1 MKYGKCVMA
10 HPSDL
15 ATVLVAL
22 KAKAVIAASDGER
35 QVPFE
40 DFFPGSNDITET
52 VLKSCEFLV
61 EVRVPYQRGR
71 SCQRFLK
78 HRVRHSVD
86 FSLSSVA
93 VVAQISQGVCEDIQI
108 VLGAVAPVP
117 FRASESEGIIRGRT
131 LDDGIISKAAEA
143 AMERAKPLP
152 MNRYKVDLT
161 KALVRR
167 VLTSIWKE
175 AVDES

>member
-22 KAKAVIAASDGER
+22 KARAVIAASDGER

-40 DFFPGSNDITET
+40 DFFLGSNDITET
-52 VLKSCEFLV
+52 VLKSGEFLV

-71 SCQRFLK
+71 SYQRFLK
-78 HRVRHSVD
+78 HRIRHSVD

-108 VLGAVAPVP
+108 VLGAIAPFP
-117 FRASESEGIIRGRT
+117 FKASEAEKIIQGRT

-143 AMERAKPLP
+143 ATERAKPLP

-175 AVDES
+175 AVNES